1 VTDGDSGSL
10 PPSPE
15 PNRPDATPTPASPGA
30 PEPLDALFGE
40 SRFARYQDGIAA
52 APARRPAPK
61 GTRVAPR
68 PPGVTRSQKVMIGIA
83 GAVVAALAL
92 VALFFLGTRLPTL
105 LASAVATP
113 TPTATRTPTP
123 TPTSTAAPVGPA
135 AAGVHGWNELRGGE
149 CIDPYTNPWAE
160 KFTVVDCA
168 VAHPAQMVFRGTFPP
183 ATVPIFPGAA
193 ALQAQISLS
202 CAAPGVLDLAAAGQ
216 YSDAQVQAAYPVTQ
230 EEWTAG
236 QHDYFC
242 FISRAG
248 GQPLTGSVAVP
259 KAP

>member
-1 VTDGDSGSL
+1 MTEGDPESL
-10 PPSPE
+10 QPPPESSAPE
-15 PNRPDATPTPASPGA
+15 PSA
-30 PEPLDALFGE
+30 PEPLDTLFGE
-40 SRFARYQDGIAA
+40 SQFAQYQDGLAP
-52 APARRPAPK
+52 APARRAAPK

-68 PPGVTRSQKVMIGIA
+68 PHGISRTQKVLISAA
-83 GAVVAALAL
+83 GVFVAALAL

-105 LASAVATP
+105 LASSVASP
-113 TPTATRTPTP
+113 TPTASRTPTSTPTP
-123 TPTSTAAPVGPA
+123 TPTVAVSGPV
-135 AAGVHGWNELRGGE
+135 AAGVHGWKELRGGE
-149 CIDPYTNPWAE
+149 CLDPYTNPWAE

-168 VAHPAQMVFRGTFPP
+168 LPHPAQMVFRGTFDP
-183 ATVPIFPGAA
+183 AAVPSFPGAA
-193 ALQAQISLS
+193 ALQAQISLL

-216 YSDAQVQAAYPVTQ
+216 YADAQVQASYPVTQ